1 VGEGDSPAGV
11 GEGPLLAVGCDVA
24 AASAV
29 GELVFVWLS
38 RAPTVAV
45 VVAGA
50 IGGVAPQPAATN
62 SITSTTIGDA
72 LRESVA

>member
-1 VGEGDSPAGV
+1 MGEGDSPAGV

-24 AASAV
+24 VVSGVGAV
-29 GELVFVWLS
+29 LFVWLGCNS
-38 RAPTVAV
+38 TVAV